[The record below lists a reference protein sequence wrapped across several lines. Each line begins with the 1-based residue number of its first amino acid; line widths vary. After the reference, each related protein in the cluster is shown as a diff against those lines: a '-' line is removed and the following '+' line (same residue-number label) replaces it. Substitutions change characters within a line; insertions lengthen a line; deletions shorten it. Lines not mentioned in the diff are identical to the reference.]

1 LKDEGMSA
9 MEMSDTS
16 IPAAAPAPAKKASR
30 SPAPLFY
37 SVGSGLALLIAWEL
51 FVRLGNVSPLLLPA
65 PSEVLLTMANNLPL
79 LLHMSAITVA
89 EFLLGFFLA
98 IVVGL
103 PLGALVVFSRPVRL
117 AVYPLLVAFQ
127 TIPKAAVAPIF
138 IVWLGAGMTSKVL
151 IAFAISFFPIVIDTV
166 IGLRSAQPETI
177 YLVRSMGAS
186 AIKVFW
192 YVRFPAALPAIFGG
206 LKVASTLAVVGAIVG
221 EFVSADRGLGY
232 LVLVANGELN
242 TRLVFGCV
250 VMLTLLGTLFYG
262 ILEILEKIAVRW
274 HVSARQ
280 LEGLDGGH

>member
-1 LKDEGMSA
+1 MSLDITNQPDA
-9 MEMSDTS
+9 SE
-16 IPAAAPAPAKKASR
+16 PAPVTAREAP
-30 SPAPLFY
+30 PAVY
-37 SVGSGLALLIAWEL
+37 AIAAMIVLLLVWEG
-51 FVRLGNVSPLLLPA
+51 FVRFGKVSPLLLPA
-65 PSEVLLTMANNLPL
+65 PSGIFAAIVEHFTL
-79 LLHMSAITVA
+79 LLRMSVVTAS
-89 EFLLGFFLA
+89 EFLLGFGLA

-103 PLGALVVFSRPVRL
+103 PLGALIVFARPIRL

-138 IVWLGAGMTSKVL
+138 VVWLGAGMTSKVL

-186 AIKVFW
+186 ALKVFW
-192 YVRFPAALPAIFGG
+192 FVRFPAALPAIFGG

-242 TRLVFGCV
+242 TRLVFACV
-250 VMLTLLGTLFYG
+250 VMLTVLGTAFYG
-262 ILEILEKIAVRW
+262 LIEVLEKLVVRQ
-274 HVSARQ
+274 HVSARHQ
-280 LEGLDGGH
+280 EGLGNDH

>member
-1 LKDEGMSA
+1 MSA
-9 MEMSDTS
+9 IEMSGSAVRT
-16 IPAAAPAPAKKASR
+16 ANEAKKSPRARAPFVYGVGAS
-30 SPAPLFY
+30 
-37 SVGSGLALLIAWEL
+37 LAFLAAWEL
-51 FVRLGNVSPLLLPA
+51 FVRLAQVSPLLLPA
-65 PSEVLLTMANNLPL
+65 PSEVLITIGMNFSL
-79 LLHMSAITVA
+79 LLQMSAVTAA
-89 EFLLGFFLA
+89 EFLLGFLLA
-98 IVVGL
+98 LIVGI
-103 PLGALVVFSRPVRL
+103 PLGAFVVFSRPVRL

-151 IAFAISFFPIVIDTV
+151 IALAISFFPIVIDTV

-177 YLVRSMGAS
+177 YLVRSMGAGPL
-186 AIKVFW
+186 KVFW

-250 VMLTLLGTLFYG
+250 VMLTVLGTLFYG
-262 ILEILEKIAVRW
+262 FLEVAEKFAVRW

-280 LEGLDGGH
+280 LEGLDTGH

>member
-1 LKDEGMSA
+1 MSA
-9 MEMSDTS
+9 TEMSDTS
-16 IPAAAPAPAKKASR
+16 APAVAPAPAKKASR

-37 SVGSGLALLIAWEL
+37 GVGSGLALLIAWEL
-51 FVRLGNVSPLLLPA
+51 FVRLGKVSPLLLPA
-65 PSEVLLTMANNLPL
+65 PSEVLLTMAKNLPL
-79 LLHMSAITVA
+79 LLHMSAITAA
-89 EFLLGFFLA
+89 EFLLGFLLA

-103 PLGALVVFSRPVRL
+103 PLGALIVFSRPVRL

-177 YLVRSMGAS
+177 YLVRSMGAG
-186 AIKVFW
+186 ALKVFW

-250 VMLTLLGTLFYG
+250 VMLTILGTLFYG
-262 ILEILEKIAVRW
+262 ILEIAEKCAVRW

-280 LEGLDGGH
+280 LEGLDTGH

>member
-1 LKDEGMSA
+1 MS
-9 MEMSDTS
+9 STS
-16 IPAAAPAPAKKASR
+16 VPSAAPAKKQSLSR
-30 SPAPLFY
+30 APIVY
-37 SVGSGLALLIAWEL
+37 GVGSSLALLIGWEL
-51 FVRLGNVSPLLLPA
+51 FVRLAHVSPLLLPA
-65 PSEVLLTMANNLPL
+65 PSEVVATMAKNFSL
-79 LLHMSAITVA
+79 LLQMSAVTAA
-89 EFLLGFFLA
+89 EFLLGFVLA
-98 IVVGL
+98 IAVGI

-177 YLVRSMGAS
+177 YLVRSMGAG
-186 AIKVFW
+186 ALKVFW

-250 VMLTLLGTLFYG
+250 VMLTILGTLFYAL
-262 ILEILEKIAVRW
+262 IEIIETLAVRW

-280 LEGLDGGH
+280 LEGLDTGH